1 MVCDLMGYWNLMN
14 FVLNKY
20 GKSFTNQS
28 IIETCFVLY
37 AKWRFG

>member
-1 MVCDLMGYWNLMN
+1 MVCDLIGYWNLMN

-28 IIETCFVLY
+28 QLH
-37 AKWRFG
+37 RLFGWPNF